1 MAALEIDELT
11 QEFVAET
18 REMLEGVG
26 DHLLAWEGNPDDRA
40 TIDAVFRLV
49 HTIKGS
55 CGFVNQPRIG
65 GLAHS
70 AEEVL
75 AAARDGARTPDRR
88 LVSAML
94 ALIDRIAQLV
104 EGLETG
110 EAPDLASDDAL
121 IAGLAA
127 TDAAPAAEV
136 VPEAAPV
143 TAPQASAPSTIR
155 VPVTLL
161 ETIMGQVSDLVLARN
176 DLARR
181 VRDDTELTASL
192 TPLTNVVG
200 ELRDSIGRARLQ
212 PIERL
217 FRGLPRLVRDTAAVL
232 SKDVA
237 LVIEGDDVEIDREM
251 VEALKDPLTHIVR
264 NAIDHGI
271 ENDRR
276 KAGKPTRATLS
287 VTARQS
293 GNQVTIAI
301 ADDGRG
307 IDVSRLVDK
316 AQMLGIEP
324 PLGDAANLIFEPGF
338 STAAQVSNVSG
349 RGVGMD
355 VVRSNIEGIGGSV
368 SLDNRPGEGLS
379 VLIRVPLTLSILTC
393 LIVRVGD
400 QRFAIPRAAID
411 EVVAIGSDSV
421 RYEAIGDSHIAS
433 LRGNLLSVA
442 PLAALLK
449 LPERPPSRLVI
460 IESAGARFALP
471 VDAALEHE
479 ELVARPLAPGAAGQ
493 LFAGQSLSDDGQPL
507 LLLDA
512 LGVAAAAGIAR
523 GERRTV
529 TQDAIAPRRPSALQ
543 FERLDGSIG
552 SVRAAHVARIEELP
566 REAFVTAGDEAFAT
580 IDGALFPA
588 RIDGPLP
595 ESGRVVTLRLNTPTG
610 PVAWPVAAVRDL
622 APIDTVTRID
632 GEGYEGLILIEGQGV
647 PLLEP
652 VMPAHRRFA
661 A

>member
-1 MAALEIDELT
+1 MVAPEIDELT

-49 HTIKGS
+49 HTVKGS
-55 CGFVNQPRIG
+55 CGFVDQPRIG

-75 AAARDGARTPDRR
+75 AAARDGTRTPDRH

-110 EAPDLASDDAL
+110 DLPDPASDQGLVAAL
-121 IAGLAA
+121 NA
-127 TDAAPAAEV
+127 TEAAPAADAV
-136 VPEAAPV
+136 AAPP
-143 TAPQASAPSTIR
+143 AAAQPSATSTIR

-181 VRDDTELTASL
+181 VRDDAELTASL
-192 TPLTNVVG
+192 APLTSVVG

-217 FRGLPRLVRDTAAVL
+217 FRGLPRLVRDTAAAL
-232 SKDVA
+232 GKDVG
-237 LVIEGDDVEIDREM
+237 LIIEGDDVEIDREM

-264 NAIDHGI
+264 NAIDHGVEI
-271 ENDRR
+271 DRG
-276 KAGKPTRATLS
+276 KVGKPDRATL
-287 VTARQS
+287 TIAARQS
-293 GNQVTIAI
+293 GNQVTITI

-307 IDVSRLVDK
+307 IDVTRLVEK
-316 AQMLGIEP
+316 ASALNIEP
-324 PLGDAANLIFEPGF
+324 PLGDAANLIFEAGF

-355 VVRSNIEGIGGSV
+355 VVRANIEGIGGSV
-368 SLDNRPGEGLS
+368 SLDNRPGEGLA

-393 LIVRVGD
+393 LIIRVGE

-411 EVVAIGSDSV
+411 EVVAIGSDNV

-433 LRGNLLSVA
+433 VRGSLLSVA
-442 PLAALLK
+442 PLAALLG
-449 LPERPPSRLVI
+449 LPGETPSRLVL
-460 IESAGARFALP
+460 IETAGARFALP

-479 ELVARPLAPGAAGQ
+479 ELVARPLAPGAAGR

-507 LLLDA
+507 LLLDM
-512 LGVAAAAGIAR
+512 LGVAAAAGIVR
-523 GERRTV
+523 GERRLATHE
-529 TQDAIAPRRPSALQ
+529 AIAPRRPSALQ
-543 FERLDGSIG
+543 FERLDGSIV
-552 SVRAAHVARIEELP
+552 SVRASHVARIEELP
-566 REAFVTAGDEAFAT
+566 REAFVRVGDEAFAT
-580 IDGALFPA
+580 IEGIMYPAL
-588 RIDGPLP
+588 IDGPLP
-595 ESGRVVTLRLNTPTG
+595 AGETVVTLRINTPDG
-610 PVAWPVAAVRDL
+610 AIAWPVAAVRDL
-622 APIDTVTRID
+622 APIDTVTRVN
-632 GEGYEGLILIEGQGV
+632 GEGYEGLILIDGQGV
-647 PLLEP
+647 PLLAPAMP
-652 VMPAHRRFA
+652 VQRRA
-661 A
+661 AA

>member
-1 MAALEIDELT
+1 MAAYEIDELT

-26 DHLLAWEGNPDDRA
+26 DLLLAWEGNPDDRA
-40 TIDAVFRLV
+40 TIDSVFRLV
-49 HTIKGS
+49 HTVKGS
-55 CGFVNQPRIG
+55 CGFVDQPRIG

-75 AAARDGARTPDRR
+75 AAARDGTRTPDRH
-88 LVSAML
+88 LVNAML

-110 EAPDLASDDAL
+110 NLPDP
-121 IAGLAA
+121 A
-127 TDAAPAAEV
+127 TDEALVAALDAVAPAIVPEAAAAPAA
-136 VPEAAPV
+136 
-143 TAPQASAPSTIR
+143 ASQTSATSTIR

-181 VRDDTELTASL
+181 ARDDAELTASL
-192 TPLTNVVG
+192 AALTSVVG

-217 FRGLPRLVRDTAAVL
+217 FRGLPRLVRDIAAAL
-232 SKDVA
+232 GKDVG

-264 NAIDHGI
+264 NAIDHGV
-271 ENDRR
+271 ESDRGQ
-276 KAGKPTRATLS
+276 AGKPDRALLS

-293 GNQVTIAI
+293 GNQVTITI

-307 IDVSRLVDK
+307 IDVTRLIEK
-316 AQMLGIEP
+316 ANALNIEP

-338 STAAQVSNVSG
+338 STAAQISNVSG

-355 VVRSNIEGIGGSV
+355 VVRANIEGIGGSV
-368 SLDNRPGEGLS
+368 ALDNRPGEGLT

-393 LIVRVGD
+393 LIVRIGEH
-400 QRFAIPRAAID
+400 RFAIPRAAID
-411 EVVAIGSDSV
+411 EVVAIESDSV
-421 RYEAIGDSHIAS
+421 RYEAIGDGHIAS
-433 LRGNLLSVA
+433 VRGALLSVA
-442 PLAALLK
+442 PLAGLLR
-449 LPERPPSRLVI
+449 LPEPQPTRLVV
-460 IESAGARFALP
+460 IETAGARFALP

-479 ELVARPLAPGAAGQ
+479 ELVVRPLAPGAAGR

-507 LLLDA
+507 LLLDV
-512 LGVAAAAGIAR
+512 LGVVAAAGIAR
-523 GERRTV
+523 GERRV
-529 TQDAIAPRRPSALQ
+529 VAQEAVMPRRPSALQ
-543 FERLDGSIG
+543 FERLDGSVA
-552 SVRAAHVARIEELP
+552 SVRASHVARIEELP
-566 REAFVTAGDEAFAT
+566 RQAFVIAGDETFVLIAGAMYPVL
-580 IDGALFPA
+580 IDGTLPA
-588 RIDGPLP
+588 T
-595 ESGRVVTLRLNTPTG
+595 EMVVTLRLNTPEG

-622 APIDTVTRID
+622 VPIHTVTPVN
-632 GEGYEGLILIEGQGV
+632 GEGYEGLILIDGQGV

-652 VMPAHRRFA
+652 CMPMQQRRA